1 MRGLAGSLGLATALV
16 AHGMLDALRLVK
28 VRITVTV
35 RVRVRVR

>member
-16 AHGMLDALRLVK
+16 AYRMLDALRLVK